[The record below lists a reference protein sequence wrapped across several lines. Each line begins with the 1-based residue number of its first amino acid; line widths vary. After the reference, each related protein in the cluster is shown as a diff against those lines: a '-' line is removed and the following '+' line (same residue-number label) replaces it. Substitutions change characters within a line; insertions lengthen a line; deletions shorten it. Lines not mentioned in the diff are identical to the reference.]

1 MEEKQFKE
9 ILNNLEQMEKGLT
22 CIENELNTNNIMG
35 RKATFAYLD
44 LQIECIREY
53 INGTAKIINKE
64 LES

>member
-35 RKATFAYLD
+35 RKAAFAYLD
-44 LQIECIREY
+44 LQIECIRES
-53 INGTAKIINKE
+53 INETAKIINKD